1 MDGIQATKFT
11 EVLKLVNDIAFFCID
26 SYSIICMNVLNRE
39 KQRKTKEHIFCQ
51 ENFFRSQ
58 EILQLS
64 GHAGIFAVAAQFQNQ
79 AQFWISHRQ
88 NQGSFFFIFSKSRKT
103 RSYGKKRCFW

>member
-64 GHAGIFAVAAQFQNQ
+64 GHAGIFAVAVQFQNQ
-79 AQFWISHRQ
+79 DQFWISHQ
-88 NQGSFFFIFSKSRKT
+88 KNQESFSLFFRKVE
-103 RSYGKKRCFW
+103 K